1 MIKLKNN
8 IKCLV
13 TGGNGFLGSHLIN
26 ELKKKKIKIYI
37 TSSKQNDLR
46 DFNQV
51 EKIFKKFKPQI
62 VFNLAAKVGGILDNK
77 NKPADYFFDNIQIIS
92 NTFELAKIYKVK
104 KIINVGAGCG
114 YPLNA
119 KEPLKEQDIFNG
131 IPQKESIAYSTA
143 KKMLFTAAE
152 AYNKQYGLKSNV
164 IIPSNLYGEYD
175 NFNLKESHVIPALV
189 RKFYESTLNKRKEV
203 NIWGNGLAKRDF
215 IYAKDVAK
223 SLIYLCEYSNDLSP
237 VNICTGSQISIK
249 QIAQKLL
256 KISGFKG
263 KIVWQKNMPEGQR
276 SRSFSTSKLRKVLKN
291 RHKKFTSIDDGLSK
305 TYQWFQ
311 SNYKK
316 NIRL

>member
-1 MIKLKNN
+1 M
-8 IKCLV
+8 
-13 TGGNGFLGSHLIN
+13 
-26 ELKKKKIKIYI
+26 
-37 TSSKQNDLR
+37 
-46 DFNQV
+46 
-51 EKIFKKFKPQI
+51 
-62 VFNLAAKVGGILDNK
+62 
-77 NKPADYFFDNIQIIS
+77 
-92 NTFELAKIYKVK
+92 
-104 KIINVGAGCG
+104 
-114 YPLNA
+114 
-119 KEPLKEQDIFNG
+119 KEQDIFNG
-131 IPQKESIAYSTA
+131 VPQKESIAYSTA

-189 RKFYESTLNKRKEV
+189 RKFYESILNKRKEV
-203 NIWGNGLAKRDF
+203 NIWGNGTAKRDF

-223 SLIYLCEYSNDLSP
+223 SLIYLCEYSNDISP

-249 QIAQKLL
+249 QIAQKLI

-291 RHKKFTSIDDGLSK
+291 RHKNFTSIDDGLSR